1 MNFGADRDGA
11 LGDRFRIAAGQSR
24 ELLAQIVRAEA
35 LCELA
40 EQDDCM
46 QQRVDARIGKAQAR
60 GPLAAGRDRA
70 VDALKGI
77 FRQDAIMTDMLDYHP

>member
-1 MNFGADRDGA
+1 
-11 LGDRFRIAAGQSR
+11 
-24 ELLAQIVRAEA
+24 
-35 LCELA
+35 
-40 EQDDCM
+40 M

-77 FRQDAIMTDMLDYHP
+77 FRQDAIMTDMLDIEQAAVGRKTDFAQLR

>member
-1 MNFGADRDGA
+1 
-11 LGDRFRIAAGQSR
+11 
-24 ELLAQIVRAEA
+24 
-35 LCELA
+35 
-40 EQDDCM
+40 M

-77 FRQDAIMTDMLDYHP
+77 FRQDAIMTDMLDIEQAAVGRKTDFAQLPITGAFSFERLSRGGINSNLTSML